1 MPATIIKL
9 TDKLLSGL
17 RNQPTFNYSLRRSP
31 RAKRTRIVV
40 KADKVEVVAP
50 PHVSERR
57 IQAFVTA
64 QQAWIE
70 QALQRVASRADSVGS
85 LAPAEYVDGA
95 LIPYQGRHLPL
106 SIKAGTAKTLKV
118 QLLAENQFVVY
129 LPASLEGGQ
138 GSECIRQALQQ
149 WMKQQSR
156 QLALS
161 LIDKHSAR
169 FALQPRSL
177 RIKTQKSRWGSCGPN
192 NDINL
197 NWLLML
203 APPVVMEYVVVHE
216 LCHIRHKNHSRDFWE
231 LVALHM
237 PDYQQHRRWLKQH
250 GAGLMMGL

>member
-1 MPATIIKL
+1 MPVTIIKL
-9 TDKLLSGL
+9 ADKLLAGL
-17 RNQPTFNYSLRRSP
+17 RKEPAFSYSLRRSP

-40 KADKVEVVAP
+40 KTDKIEVVAP

-57 IQAFVTA
+57 IKAFVDS

-70 QALQRVASRADSVGS
+70 QALQRIGSRTNSVNS
-85 LAPAEYVDGA
+85 LAPAHYVDGA
-95 LIPYQGRHLPL
+95 LIPYQGRQLPL
-106 SIKAGTAKTLKV
+106 SIKATAAKNPKV
-118 QLLAENQFVVY
+118 QLLPDTQFIVY
-129 LPASLEGGQ
+129 LPAALDDGQ
-138 GSECIRQALQQ
+138 RSDHIRQALQQ

-203 APPVVMEYVVVHE
+203 APSVVMEYVIVHE
-216 LCHIRHKNHSRDFWE
+216 LCHIRHKNHSRDFWD
-231 LVALHM
+231 LVAQHM
-237 PDYQQHRRWLKQH
+237 PEYQQHRRWLKQH